1 MGKFNKNEKWN
12 KKDARQA
19 VLIKQ
24 REKRGGAKKTGKKR
38 EQGKQQYREA
48 PLKLFNVCPC
58 KTARFVRLSLLPFFF
73 TIIVPDAWAPGYTQ
87 EDENKEKK

>member
-24 REKRGGAKKTGKKR
+24 REKRGGAKKTGRKENR
-38 EQGKQQYREA
+38 ENSNIER
-48 PLKLFNVCPC
+48 
-58 KTARFVRLSLLPFFF
+58 RH
-73 TIIVPDAWAPGYTQ
+73 
-87 EDENKEKK
+87 